1 MEQAEARN
9 VHELVELSLYRVE
22 TTAYETLAIEQMS
35 RPHWIVSHVM
45 RGDVETETEGTIEK
59 CRVGEVMIHPPGVPF
74 SERAKG
80 PGCHQW
86 LELEMK
92 VSPSAEVFRLYPVA
106 YVVRLESAKE
116 FVRVFEKL
124 EATFGSKAGHTR
136 DLRIVSLAT
145 DLIGLV
151 LESWRAAG
159 SPPRPDV
166 KAIPDERFRPV
177 VSYMREHL
185 GEKLTRQK
193 LARRAGLHPAYFDR
207 LFRAAYG
214 TPPMQLLRDLRLR
227 RAQSLL
233 EETEDTLEKIARVVG
248 LGDAAYLSRVFRAK
262 YGKAPGQHREGAK
275 GTKKSYLVP

>member
-1 MEQAEARN
+1 MVPSDTATSDRVKRSRLAASDATGRSCTFSSSVANRCRASVQNPSTRSNPMEQAEARN

-74 SERAKG
+74 SERAQG

-92 VSPSAEVFRLYPVA
+92 VSPHAEVFRLYPVA

-124 EATFGSKAGHTR
+124 EATFGSKAGHT
-136 DLRIVSLAT
+136 
-145 DLIGLV
+145 
-151 LESWRAAG
+151 
-159 SPPRPDV
+159 
-166 KAIPDERFRPV
+166 
-177 VSYMREHL
+177 
-185 GEKLTRQK
+185 
-193 LARRAGLHPAYFDR
+193 
-207 LFRAAYG
+207 
-214 TPPMQLLRDLRLR
+214 
-227 RAQSLL
+227 
-233 EETEDTLEKIARVVG
+233 
-248 LGDAAYLSRVFRAK
+248 
-262 YGKAPGQHREGAK
+262 
-275 GTKKSYLVP
+275 